1 MNRRALHITITF
13 RAGRVVRLPRHALAL
28 LCAFIVFI
36 LPTFIPSQAQS
47 PVQIESED
55 ALLAA
60 LLKAVKEGC
69 PTDKLLDERRALI
82 TPRLWENLA
91 LHALIAYYSHNPDQ
105 SLTLYGIALNVA
117 ERLKDRRLIAITHYR
132 IGRTY
137 SGVG

>member
-60 LLKAVKEGC
+60 LLKAVNEGY
-69 PTDKLLDERRALI
+69 PTDKLLDERRAFI
-82 TPRLWENLA
+82 TPRLWEKLA
-91 LHALIAYYSHNPDQ
+91 MHALIAYYKAPPNPDQ

-117 ERLKDRRLIAITHYR
+117 
-132 IGRTY
+132 
-137 SGVG
+137 